1 MCSYGCLCVCVCVCV
16 CAPRVG
22 MCACVRLIALVTQAV
37 SHSHCSKLWVGE
49 GHCGADRGDG
59 KERGDGGWVG
69 EKETEE
75 DDNEKLKA
83 ARKWDVGL
91 HSSAVVFAARKK
103 KKKCAAPWGLKL
115 SLPLRDESFSV
126 FCGGQGPLSRRNA
139 SMQWWPEDR
148 RIWNHYILKSKRLN
162 YVNTRSI
169 AVIADWIYSLAAG
182 ICIWRSIVFITHCL
196 LCRFTDW

>member
-103 KKKCAAPWGLKL
+103 KKKVRSSLGSQAFSTPSRWELLSFLRRTGASQPEKCLNAMMTWGQENLK
-115 SLPLRDESFSV
+115 PLYSQIQAFKLCKYTQYS
-126 FCGGQGPLSRRNA
+126 CNC
-139 SMQWWPEDR
+139 
-148 RIWNHYILKSKRLN
+148 RLN
-162 YVNTRSI
+162 I
-169 AVIADWIYSLAAG
+169 
-182 ICIWRSIVFITHCL
+182 
-196 LCRFTDW
+196 

>member
-1 MCSYGCLCVCVCVCV
+1 MKYGWWTEYCVRAFASAEVCFLSLWARVVFERLCCSVCVCMCLCVVIYYVMLLVMHSWIFTCMDVFLRVFLRVCVCVC
-16 CAPRVG
+16 PRVG

-91 HSSAVVFAARKK
+91 HSSAVVFAAKK
-103 KKKCAAPWGLKL
+103 KKECAAPWGPEL
-115 SLPLRDESFSV
+115 SLPLRDESFAV
-126 FCGGQGPLSRRNA
+126 FLRRTGA
-139 SMQWWPEDR
+139 SQ
-148 RIWNHYILKSKRLN
+148 L
-162 YVNTRSI
+162 
-169 AVIADWIYSLAAG
+169 
-182 ICIWRSIVFITHCL
+182 
-196 LCRFTDW
+196 